1 MGKTNPRS
9 SVLTRI
15 LEVKTREIAERSAHL
30 PLRELSARVG
40 DLSPCRDFHGALRER
55 VSAGRPAVIAE
66 IKRASPSAGLIR
78 EDFDPAMIAGQ
89 YEHGGAACLSVLT
102 DREFFQGGEEYLKQ
116 ARAACGLPVLRKD
129 FIVDTW
135 QVYETRA
142 IGADAM
148 LLIVA
153 ALGDAALAELSA
165 LGHELG
171 LSVLVEVHNREE
183 LERALAVPGRLLG
196 INNRDLHRFE
206 TRLETSLELAPEVPP
221 ERVVIAESG
230 IHTPA
235 DIRRLRDGGI
245 NACLI
250 GEALMRAPNP
260 GAALAKLIEV

>member
-1 MGKTNPRS
+1 MNTP
-9 SVLTRI
+9 SVLRRI
-15 LEVKTREIAERSAHL
+15 LRVKAREIAARSERL
-30 PLRELSARVG
+30 PLRELSARVSG
-40 DLSPCRDFHGALRER
+40 LPPCRDFHGALRAR
-55 VSAGRPAVIAE
+55 IDSGTPAVIAE

-78 EDFDPAMIAGQ
+78 EDFAPATIAAQ
-89 YEHGGAACLSVLT
+89 YERGGAACLSVLT
-102 DREFFQGGEEYLKQ
+102 DREFFQGGEEYLEQ
-116 ARAACGLPVLRKD
+116 ARASCGLPVLRKD
-129 FIVDTW
+129 FIVDAW
-135 QVYETRA
+135 QVYETRV

-153 ALGDAALAELSA
+153 ALGDAALGELSA

-171 LSVLVEVHNREE
+171 LSVLVEVHDREE

-206 TRLETSLELAPEVPP
+206 TRLETSLELAPDVPP

-235 DIRRLRDGGI
+235 DVLRLRDGGV

-250 GEALMRAPNP
+250 GESLMRAPDP
-260 GAALAKLIEV
+260 GAALAELVASSAV